1 MDLDL
6 TSLNRFI
13 KTPGSQNVLSKPVT
27 RRRRDGDD
35 ENDIPSDND
44 APSPTSMNGSTDR
57 TSLKRRSDQ
66 VIGVEIIELDSH
78 NPLIRYQE
86 QVYSCTWTDMVGT
99 NMFFNRPGDEVVAE
113 PLTRTREYDLIGTS
127 RVKLVG
133 HLAKLAEIPKGRK
146 RDRSSYEDEGE
157 TGQQTRQQANFLE
170 RLMDIK
176 KGRGETDNVAVI
188 LGDTPVINGTR
199 TKQLSDEM
207 RLEIAGLNRRILKG
221 DEEARKRLLEI
232 NSQLEETDHLQP
244 HPDQDPAND
253 DGIATPNVLPI
264 RSESPND
271 HG

>member
-13 KTPGSQNVLSKPVT
+13 KTPGSQNVLSIPVP
-27 RRRRDGDD
+27 RRRRDSDD
-35 ENDIPSDND
+35 ENDMPSEND
-44 APSPTSMNGSTDR
+44 APSPNSLNGSTDR
-57 TSLKRRSDQ
+57 TKSNPKSDQ
-66 VIGVEIIELDSH
+66 GLGVEIIELDSH
-78 NPLIRYQE
+78 NPLIRYHE

-99 NMFFNRPGDEVVAE
+99 NMFLNRPGDEVVAD

-127 RVKLVG
+127 RIKLVG
-133 HLAKLAEIPKGRK
+133 HLAKVAEIPKGRK

-157 TGQQTRQQANFLE
+157 TDQQTKQQADFLE

-188 LGDTPVINGTR
+188 FSDKPVINGTR
-199 TKQLSDEM
+199 SKQPSDELS
-207 RLEIAGLNRRILKG
+207 LEIAGLNRQVLKG

-232 NSQLEETDHLQP
+232 NSQLEEDERLQP
-244 HPDQDPAND
+244 QPGLDLAND
-253 DGIATPNVLPI
+253 DDPATPNILP
-264 RSESPND
+264 SWPESPND